1 MNKKNAE
8 ANIMFLESPVGVG
21 FSYTNTSSDLQNLGD
36 KITGKLTESI
46 AILIS
51 VVAETM
57 NNYVCFWM
65 NSNRI

>member
-1 MNKKNAE
+1 LNKKNAE